1 MITDQAL
8 KDRATRIQDIDTL
21 MHALCEE
28 RDRLMY
34 DGLSRE
40 DHNKLVDLVRADG
53 KSHFA

>member
-1 MITDQAL
+1 MITDQAM
-8 KDRATRIQDIDTL
+8 KDRATRIQEIDSL
-21 MHALCEE
+21 MHLLCEE

-40 DHNKLVDLVRADG
+40 EHNRLVELVRADG

>member
-40 DHNKLVDLVRADG
+40 DHNRLVDLVRADE

>member
-1 MITDQAL
+1 MITEQAL
-8 KDRATRIQDIDTL
+8 KDRATRIQDIDSL
-21 MHALCEE
+21 MHRLCED

-40 DHNKLVDLVRADG
+40 DHNRLVELVRADG